1 MEGLNKRENEFDED
15 ERASLL
21 ELTRLELSYDL
32 TSSGRNKNFLIRDK
46 KNVTYMSEKD
56 GSGKAYTAIYP
67 IDPSQD
73 ALLALLISSP
83 NNRLDLTLVV
93 FVYTPE
99 GGWAF

>member
-1 MEGLNKRENEFDED
+1 MEGLNERENEFDED

-32 TSSGRNKNFLIRDK
+32 TSSGRNKTFLIRDK

-56 GSGKAYTAIYP
+56 GNGKAYTAIYP

-73 ALLALLISSP
+73 AFLALLVSSP
-83 NNRLDLTLVV
+83 NNRLDLTLAI